1 MRRVRTE
8 LIRGQGYDVRV
19 IGGRRGG
26 WRDAYHWFLIVPWW
40 EALGAIAVGYLAL
53 NALFACLYLL
63 SGGVEHA
70 APGSFLD
77 AFFFSVQTMG
87 TIGYGTMEPVTR
99 LANTLV
105 VAESVT
111 GLFVIALATGLVFA
125 RFSRTRGRVAFSSQ
139 LAISPIDGIPH
150 LMIRVGNERRRNN
163 IVDASFRLT
172 LMRTTRTAEGVTV
185 YRTVDVPLI
194 RSTAPALQRSWMV
207 LHRIDRASPLARETP
222 QSLVAVDAELT
233 LSVSGIDDT
242 SLQPVHA
249 RHTWLADSVVFG
261 ARLADVVSE
270 TPEGITL
277 DLRRFHDL
285 EPTEPAPGFA
295 YPAPAEDAPLQP
307 PEREPAGVTRPAA
320 AQAGPRDADA
330 GVSARS

>member
-1 MRRVRTE
+1 MRRLRTE
-8 LIRGQGYDVRV
+8 VIQGQGYEVRIV
-19 IGGRRGG
+19 GGRRGG

-40 EALGAIAVGYLAL
+40 GALGAIAAGYLAL
-53 NALFACLYLL
+53 NGLFACFYLL
-63 SGGVEHA
+63 SGGIEHA

-87 TIGYGTMEPVTR
+87 TIGYGEMVPVTR
-99 LANTLV
+99 VANALV

-111 GLFVIALATGLVFA
+111 GLFVIAMATGLVFA
-125 RFSRTRGRVAFSSQ
+125 RFSRTRGRVAFSSRV
-139 LAISPIDGIPH
+139 AVSPVDGVPH

-163 IVDASFRLT
+163 IVDAAFRLA
-172 LMRTTRTAEGVTV
+172 LMRTTHTAEGVTV
-185 YRTVDVPLI
+185 YRTQDLQLV
-194 RSTAPALQRSWMV
+194 RAGAPALQRSWMV
-207 LHRIDRASPLARETP
+207 LHRIDADSPLARESP
-222 QSLVAVDAELT
+222 ESLMASDAELT

-285 EPTEPAPGFA
+285 VPSEPAAGFP
-295 YPAPAEDAPLQP
+295 YPA
-307 PEREPAGVTRPAA
+307 AA
-320 AQAGPRDADA
+320 AQADSPEGEPARNPRPPAAQVGRSGEEA
-330 GVSARS
+330 GASARS

>member
-1 MRRVRTE
+1 M
-8 LIRGQGYDVRV
+8 IQGQGYEIRI

-53 NALFACLYLL
+53 NALFACLYLV
-63 SGGVEHA
+63 SGGIEHA

-87 TIGYGTMEPVTR
+87 TIGYGEMVPLTR
-99 LANTLV
+99 IANWLV

-111 GLFVIALATGLVFA
+111 GLFVMALATGLVFA
-125 RFSRTRGRVAFSSQ
+125 RFSRTRGRVAFSSSV
-139 LAISPIDGIPH
+139 AVAPIDGVPN
-150 LMIRVGNERRRNN
+150 LMIRLGNERRRNN
-163 IVDASFRLT
+163 IVDVAFRLT

-185 YRTVDVPLI
+185 YRTVEVPLV
-194 RSTAPALQRSWMV
+194 RGGAPALQRSWMV
-207 LHRIDRASPLARETP
+207 LHRIDRDSPLARDTP
-222 QSLVAVDAELT
+222 ESLMASDAELT

-249 RHTWLADSVVFG
+249 RHTWLATSVIFG

-270 TPEGITL
+270 TPEGLTL

-285 EPTEPAPGFA
+285 VPTEPAPGFP
-295 YPAPAEDAPLQP
+295 YPVVGAQAAPPQG
-307 PEREPAGVTRPAA
+307 EPAGTARPVVQVGRSGAE
-320 AQAGPRDADA
+320 AGA
-330 GVSARS
+330 SARS